1 MDVVYSIGVP
11 FNYGGMGEIAYHAA
25 LGLYQRGMLTKILT
39 PDFRECDIPRDKFA
53 TFPFGK
59 ITGKIHS
66 RIGNYSLKDN
76 MFDLWASKKME
87 KIGKIDAFYG
97 WAHHSLM
104 SIRVAHRKGSITFID
119 RGSAEIR
126 AQRDTLIREF
136 KKVGLNVLP
145 ISEKIV
151 RKAILEADETDF
163 VVVPSTFVR
172 NTFIDAGYPEEK
184 IILNPLGVDLE
195 RFAPKDDR
203 PQDDVFR
210 VIYMGILSIQ
220 KGVHY
225 LIQAWKKLN
234 IHDGELLLVGSFEKL
249 SKKIIT
255 KAKETERVV
264 FRGGTATPER
274 EFKKSDIFAF
284 PSNQDGFGSVVLEAM
299 ACGLPVIVSENTGAK
314 DCVRDGIDGFIIPTA
329 DVDALCDRINYF
341 YKNRG
346 KVEEMGR
353 RAREQA
359 LKYDWESY
367 RKRLAGSVANIVA
380 CGFCGELMGGINE
393 L

>member
-39 PDFRECDIPRDKFA
+39 PHFRECDIPRDKFA

-76 MFDLWASKKME
+76 IFDLWASKNIE

-126 AQRDTLIREF
+126 AQRDMLIREF

-195 RFAPKDDR
+195 RFAPKNDR
-203 PQDDVFR
+203 PKDDVFR

-249 SKKIIT
+249 SKKIIST
-255 KAKETERVV
+255 EAKGTERVV

-314 DCVRDGIDGFIIPTA
+314 DCVRDGIDGFIVPAA

-341 YKNRG
+341 YKNRD
-346 KVEEMGR
+346 KVREMGR

-367 RKRLAGSVANIVA
+367 RK
-380 CGFCGELMGGINE
+380 
-393 L
+393 

>member
-1 MDVVYSIGVP
+1 
-11 FNYGGMGEIAYHAA
+11 MGEIAYHAA
-25 LGLYQRGMLTKILT
+25 LGLYQRGMLSKILT

-76 MFDLWASKKME
+76 IFDLWASQKLE

-104 SIRVAHRKGSITFID
+104 SIRMAHRKDSITFID

-126 AQRDTLIREF
+126 VQIDMLVREF

-151 RKAILEADETDF
+151 KKAVLEADETDF

-172 NTFIDAGYPEEK
+172 NTFIDAGYPEGK
-184 IILNPLGVDLE
+184 ILLNPLGVDLE
-195 RFAPKDDR
+195 RFVPKNDGLEDDI
-203 PQDDVFR
+203 FR
-210 VIYMGILSIQ
+210 VIFMGILGVR

-225 LIQAWKKLN
+225 LIRAWKKLE
-234 IHDGELLLVGSFEKL
+234 IPRAELLLLGGFDTL
-249 SKKIIT
+249 SKEVILNE
-255 KAKETERVV
+255 AKNGKNVI
-264 FRGGTATPER
+264 FAGGTATPER
-274 EFKKSDIFAF
+274 EFMRSDIFAL
-284 PSNQDGFGSVVLEAM
+284 PSNEDGFGSVVLEAM

-329 DVDALCDRINYF
+329 DVDAVCDRINYF
-341 YKNRG
+341 YKNRD

-380 CGFCGELMGGINE
+380 SGFSRK
-393 L
+393 